1 MDVKDLEAIR
11 QIVKEETDE
20 IRRELKKETNEIRQ
34 ELKKETDE
42 IRQELKK
49 ETNEIRQELKK
60 ETNEIRRELKKE
72 TNEIRQELKKE
83 TNEIRQE
90 LKKETNE
97 IRQET
102 QNIYTR
108 LEAVEEETKRT
119 RLILE
124 NETNP
129 NIKAIAE
136 GHLDLSRKLHEAIK
150 IDNEKEMMK
159 IRLNILEGEMK
170 LLKEQMVAI

>member
-20 IRRELKKETNEIRQ
+20 IRRELKKETNEIKQ
-34 ELKKETDE
+34 ELKKETD
-42 IRQELKK
+42 
-49 ETNEIRQELKK
+49 
-60 ETNEIRRELKKE
+60 
-72 TNEIRQELKKE
+72 
-83 TNEIRQE
+83 
-90 LKKETNE
+90 E

-108 LEAVEEETKRT
+108 LEAVEEETRRT
-119 RLILE
+119 RIILE

-136 GHLDLSRKLHEAIK
+136 GHLDLS
-150 IDNEKEMMK
+150 
-159 IRLNILEGEMK
+159 
-170 LLKEQMVAI
+170 

>member
-20 IRRELKKETNEIRQ
+20 IRRELKKETNEIKQ
-34 ELKKETDE
+34 ELKKETD
-42 IRQELKK
+42 
-49 ETNEIRQELKK
+49 
-60 ETNEIRRELKKE
+60 
-72 TNEIRQELKKE
+72 
-83 TNEIRQE
+83 
-90 LKKETNE
+90 E

-170 LLKEQMVAI
+170 LLKKQMVAI